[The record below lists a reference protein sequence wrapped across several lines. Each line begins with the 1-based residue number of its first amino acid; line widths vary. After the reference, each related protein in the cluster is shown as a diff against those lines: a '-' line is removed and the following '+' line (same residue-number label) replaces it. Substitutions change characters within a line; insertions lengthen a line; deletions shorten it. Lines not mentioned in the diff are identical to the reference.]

1 MVMNSFT
8 FCQQF
13 RSLLQ
18 FGIITLPGREL
29 NMFLHS
35 LLTCKISAEKFPGA
49 LRRFRLYTSYFFLD
63 DFRILSLSLTFA
75 ILIIICLVMCLFGF
89 ILFGTSWASCIWMSV
104 SFLRLGKFSAT
115 ISLNNFL
122 ALSLS
127 LLSLGPL

>member
-13 RSLLQ
+13 RSLPQ

-89 ILFGTSWASCIWMSV
+89 ILFGTS
-104 SFLRLGKFSAT
+104 
-115 ISLNNFL
+115 
-122 ALSLS
+122 
-127 LLSLGPL
+127 